1 MLDNVRVMCT
11 LSVSILISI
20 SLFAFCLICGN
31 AITHTVHE
39 KSYACSSVALI
50 KLLRV
55 EDELIRNLK
64 SYVAKLKFK
73 HHLVHQALS
82 SMRAGESQMKADYEA
97 YLGNP
102 LNSLGLIHRLHR
114 DWEQLVR
121 YTSEVQENEREHI
134 KHAHRMRMLLPS
146 ALDMEEA
153 CRGIDNLVSFYELQP
168 EDLADGTLVA
178 GDSQPATALSPLDCH
193 ALGHFCRT
201 DRNDRR
207 AEAWFIASLKRY
219 NEERLEYSVFG
230 FSRQTIHNSWGVLL
244 MKSQQ
249 ETAGVAHI
257 SNYIKEQYSAKI
269 TYKRGCNGAFRAP
282 SYLHCR
288 YNSTTT
294 AFARIAPLKMEELS
308 HDPYMVL
315 FHDVVYE
322 SEIDFLLNATQLK
335 ASLVGQHQYSPVRT
349 SKEQHFVEYNDTAVV
364 KTLHRRLNDMT
375 GLDMIESDALTL
387 INYGMG
393 GHYDVHYDSHNY
405 SEANRLILGDR
416 IATVLFY
423 VGEVDSG
430 GATTFPYINVSVTPK
445 KGSAVLWYNL
455 DNAGQMNPKAI
466 HAGCPVIVGSKYVL
480 TKWINEIPQLFLA
493 PCIRNETFKLK
504 SR

>member
-1 MLDNVRVMCT
+1 M
-11 LSVSILISI
+11 ISI

-31 AITHTVHE
+31 AITYTAHE
-39 KSYACSSVALI
+39 KSYACSSVALT

-64 SYVAKLKFK
+64 NYVAKLKFK

-82 SMRAGESQMKADYEA
+82 SMRAGESQIKADYEA

-146 ALDMEEA
+146 TLDMEEA

-168 EDLADGTLVA
+168 EDLAAGTLVA

-193 ALGHFCRT
+193 ALGNFCRT

-249 ETAGVAHI
+249 ETAAVGTH
-257 SNYIKEQYSAKI
+257 K
-269 TYKRGCNGAFRAP
+269 
-282 SYLHCR
+282 
-288 YNSTTT
+288 
-294 AFARIAPLKMEELS
+294 
-308 HDPYMVL
+308 
-315 FHDVVYE
+315 
-322 SEIDFLLNATQLK
+322 QL
-335 ASLVGQHQYSPVRT
+335 Y
-349 SKEQHFVEYNDTAVV
+349 
-364 KTLHRRLNDMT
+364 
-375 GLDMIESDALTL
+375 
-387 INYGMG
+387 
-393 GHYDVHYDSHNY
+393 
-405 SEANRLILGDR
+405 
-416 IATVLFY
+416 
-423 VGEVDSG
+423 
-430 GATTFPYINVSVTPK
+430 
-445 KGSAVLWYNL
+445 
-455 DNAGQMNPKAI
+455 
-466 HAGCPVIVGSKYVL
+466 
-480 TKWINEIPQLFLA
+480 
-493 PCIRNETFKLK
+493 
-504 SR
+504 